1 MTLHR
6 VTLIALVVGVL
17 NTAAEAQEESASL
30 ITLDRIYKSKE
41 FTSKKFVT
49 TEWHEQGKGYTTLE
63 SSATLAEEMDLVRY
77 DLETGER
84 RILVLLSPINTFEY
98 PTDLLR

>member
-30 ITLDRIYKSKE
+30 ITLDRI
-41 FTSKKFVT
+41 
-49 TEWHEQGKGYTTLE
+49 
-63 SSATLAEEMDLVRY
+63 
-77 DLETGER
+77 
-84 RILVLLSPINTFEY
+84 
-98 PTDLLR
+98 